1 MTAATKNRPSAS
13 KVRATSR
20 DSETIVNII
29 SLSFATLPHERTK
42 TIFPGWY
49 FKHNSLSARGLM
61 LQENT
66 AEPKFCSNKM
76 KSVEKCTR
84 RKKIKSRYLQSLATD
99 LLAVGCTLI
108 RIFSFLSISISLF
121 GKLTSWG
128 TNLLIFHFKT
138 ETTNLLFSY
147 LFFFPNW
154 DSIGTNPDYFQTF
167 FIGLRLRYYSSF
179 SRMKQT
185 AFRSCRKCLFSI
197 IRFFSRF
204 YLFSFWFYIVTTG
217 RSEQHSLVS
226 ENRTCHRLVEWFSLH
241 VNALINSSSSICPS
255 RLVAIL
261 RLSIPLLHY
270 DKFSNHF
277 V

>member
-29 SLSFATLPHERTK
+29 SLSFDTLPHTRTK
-42 TIFPGWY
+42 TIFPGWD
-49 FKHNSLSARGLM
+49 FKRNSLSARGLM
-61 LQENT
+61 LQEKP

-99 LLAVGCTLI
+99 ELAVGCTLI
-108 RIFSFLSISISLF
+108 RILFLSLQYPFLF
-121 GKLTSWG
+121 SGKLTSWE

-138 ETTNLLFSY
+138 ETTNLHFFSN
-147 LFFFPNW
+147 LFFSKLR
-154 DSIGTNPDYFQTF
+154 SIGTNPDYFQTF
-167 FIGLRLRYYSSF
+167 LIGLRLRYYNNF

-185 AFRSCRKCLFSI
+185 AFRSCRKCLFFI

-204 YLFSFWFYIVTTG
+204 YLFHFDFTLLQQDVLSNIHWFRRIK
-217 RSEQHSLVS
+217 LV
-226 ENRTCHRLVEWFSLH
+226 F
-241 VNALINSSSSICPS
+241 I
-255 RLVAIL
+255 
-261 RLSIPLLHY
+261 
-270 DKFSNHF
+270 
-277 V
+277 

>member
-29 SLSFATLPHERTK
+29 SLSFATLLHERTK

-76 KSVEKCTR
+76 NSVEKCTR
-84 RKKIKSRYLQSLATD
+84 RKKIKSRYLQRLATD
-99 LLAVGCTLI
+99 QLAVGCTLI
-108 RIFSFLSISISLF
+108 RIFSFLSISVSLF

-138 ETTNLLFSY
+138 ETTNLLFSN
-147 LFFFPNW
+147 LFFSELRFYW
-154 DSIGTNPDYFQTF
+154 DYFQTF

-204 YLFSFWFYIVTTG
+204 YLFHFDFTLLQQDVLSNIHWFWRIK
-217 RSEQHSLVS
+217 LV
-226 ENRTCHRLVEWFSLH
+226 
-241 VNALINSSSSICPS
+241 
-255 RLVAIL
+255 
-261 RLSIPLLHY
+261 
-270 DKFSNHF
+270 F